1 MIYAVSKDNFEE
13 EGLEKIDNGM
23 EKAIKLSIKG
33 GLETPIKSSGGW
45 QNMTIH
51 RDRDR
56 PSWIEFM

>member
-56 PSWIEFM
+56 P

>member
-33 GLETPIKSSGGW
+33 GLETPIKSSGG
-45 QNMTIH
+45 
-51 RDRDR
+51 
-56 PSWIEFM
+56 